1 MPLIYAH
8 RGSSAR
14 YAEHTRAAYL
24 QAIADGADGV
34 ECDLQLSA
42 DGQLVLLHDE
52 TVDRTSSGSGPLA
65 KRTLAQLRELDF
77 CSWKGAAVP
86 PEYGSVRAQLLTLE
100 ALLDILSGAGRR
112 IGLAIE
118 FKYAV
123 PQALRDRAAAG
134 DRSLEDRS
142 LEDRTLQVLRARG
155 WRPEDST
162 AGNVLVSFMSFNPD
176 SMLHLAASVPGRS
189 LCALMEDTAIK
200 DAVGENVSMEEAGAA
215 GGAGDAAPPQ
225 WLSTMAAGERLVE
238 DGVTG
243 LAGPGMA
250 YVRAHPERVRRWA
263 DAGVGLRIWTVNDGQ
278 DARFCLSLGV
288 GELTTDAPAELRASL
303 TR

>member
-24 QAIADGADGV
+24 QALADGADGV

-42 DGQLVLLHDE
+42 DGELVLLHDE
-52 TVDRTSSGSGPLA
+52 TVDRTSNGSGPLA
-65 KRTLAQLRELDF
+65 KLTLAQLQELDF

-86 PEYGSVRAQLLTLE
+86 PEYGSVREQLLTLE

-123 PQALRDRAAAG
+123 PQAAGDRTAAG
-134 DRSLEDRS
+134 DRSLE
-142 LEDRTLQVLRARG
+142 ERTLQVLRARG
-155 WRPEDST
+155 WRIEDST
-162 AGNVLVSFMSFNPD
+162 AGNIRVSFMSFNPA
-176 SMLHLAASVPGRS
+176 SMLHLATSVPGRS
-189 LCALMEDTAIK
+189 LCALL
-200 DAVGENVSMEEAGAA
+200 EEAAVEDVA
-215 GGAGDAAPPQ
+215 LEDIGAGDAPSAQ
-225 WLSTMAAGERLVE
+225 FFAAMAAGERLVE

-243 LAGPGMA
+243 LAGPGLA
-250 YVRAHPERVRRWA
+250 YVRAQPERVRRWA
-263 DAGVGLRIWTVNDGQ
+263 DAGVRLRIWTVNNAQ
-278 DARFCLSLGV
+278 DAGFCLSLGV
-288 GELTTDAPAELRASL
+288 EELTTDAPAELRAAL
-303 TR
+303 TG

>member
-14 YAEHTRAAYL
+14 FAEHTRAAYL

-42 DGQLVLLHDE
+42 DGELVLLHDE
-52 TVDRTSSGSGPLA
+52 TVDRTSNGSGPMVT
-65 KRTLAQLRELDF
+65 RTLAQLQELDF
-77 CSWKGAAVP
+77 CSWKGATVP
-86 PEYGSVRAQLLTLE
+86 PRYGSIREQLLTLE
-100 ALLDILSGAGRR
+100 ALLDVLSGAGRR

-123 PQALRDRAAAG
+123 PQAARDRTTAG
-134 DRSLEDRS
+134 DRSLE
-142 LEDRTLQVLRARG
+142 ERTLQVLRARG
-155 WRPEDST
+155 WQPEDST
-162 AGNVLVSFMSFNPD
+162 AGNILVSFMSFNPG
-176 SMLHLAASVPGRS
+176 SLLHLAASVPRRS
-189 LCALMEDTAIK
+189 LCALIED
-200 DAVGENVSMEEAGAA
+200 VSGEDVS
-215 GGAGDAAPPQ
+215 AGDAASALL
-225 WLSTMAAGERLVE
+225 LSTMAAGERLVD

-250 YVRAHPERVRRWA
+250 YVRAHPERIRRWA
-263 DAGVGLRIWTVNDGQ
+263 DAGTRLRIWTVNDAQ
-278 DARFCLSLGV
+278 DARFCLWLGAE
-288 GELTTDAPAELRASL
+288 ELTTDAPAELRFAL